1 MEEIKQTQYLNSY
14 YTTSS
19 KVDAPKRVVVS
30 GPDNV
35 PKYHL
40 YTDREAN
47 EKLHAIENDVY
58 ESIQKTPK
66 KKNKNKFLGIF

>member
-1 MEEIKQTQYLNSY
+1 MEEIKSTQNLNAH

-19 KVDAPKRVVVS
+19 KVEKPQRVVVK
-30 GPDNV
+30 GPDNI

-40 YTDREAN
+40 YTDKEAN
-47 EKLHAIENDVY
+47 ERLYALETDVY
-58 ESIQKTPK
+58 EAIQKTPK

>member
-1 MEEIKQTQYLNSY
+1 MEEIKQTNNLDAH
-14 YTTSS
+14 YTTYS
-19 KVDAPKRVVVS
+19 KVAKPQKVVVS
-30 GPDNV
+30 GPDNI
-35 PKYHL
+35 PKYHM

-47 EKLHAIENDVY
+47 EKLKAIEYDVY